1 MNRLFFVCLFLLG
14 IVGKAFSDNEV
25 FREKEITI
33 CSGNFQ
39 LPGTLTLP
47 LAGSHFPIVVL
58 VHGSGPS
65 DRDETIG
72 PNKPFRDIAHGL
84 AAKGIAVLRYE
95 KRTKVYGAKSFPNDS
110 VIIDAETTDDALA
123 AIDLA
128 STFKEVDA
136 KRLYVVGHSL
146 GGMLAP
152 RIAERSR
159 KPLSGIIL
167 LAANARSLEDLILE
181 QTAYLASLSPLSG
194 LANAQMEEMKKR
206 IINIKKLGTVDFD
219 RSILSPFNIPLS
231 YWQSLHE
238 YDQVKVAKS
247 LHIPMLVLQGERD
260 YNSSVEVVLVEGS
273 VQLLD
278 KQNHEILLKPDNLV
292 AVKNGSAGKI
302 RRVRA
307 KDYTAWIDGLL
318 ILHNEPLKSV
328 CDKLERFFDAPI
340 VVNPNIELEIVD
352 GKLDLSLPLS
362 ELIRMIS
369 IASSVDYK
377 QNNGT
382 FYMMEKNK

>member
-65 DRDETIG
+65 DRDETFG

-260 YNSSVEVVLVEGS
+260 YQVTMTDFELWRSALSGKKKVQFKSYPALNHLLQVGSGKSTPQEYSQVNPVDSSLIQDMATFIHKGS
-273 VQLLD
+273 V
-278 KQNHEILLKPDNLV
+278 
-292 AVKNGSAGKI
+292 SF
-302 RRVRA
+302 A
-307 KDYTAWIDGLL
+307 K
-318 ILHNEPLKSV
+318 
-328 CDKLERFFDAPI
+328 
-340 VVNPNIELEIVD
+340 
-352 GKLDLSLPLS
+352 
-362 ELIRMIS
+362 
-369 IASSVDYK
+369 
-377 QNNGT
+377 
-382 FYMMEKNK
+382 